1 MKVKKL
7 FKKGLPLVL
16 SAMCVGLI
24 SCGGGGGETT
34 SIDYNQ
40 KLDDD
45 DPILETDTIENDVT
59 KGSDGLVEFEEEV
72 ELKMWSIIGSPDNVK
87 FHNIVSRFND
97 EYSGEIHIEVVEQG
111 HFDYYSALENVWS
124 MDFASAPDICLMHN
138 EKTTQYASR
147 GYLYPITDK
156 LWSDAG
162 VEPLNFDNVYSNID
176 RVTVYRGSRFA
187 VPIDAHGF
195 LTHIRQDIIKKNNLG
210 FDNNTRFVPA
220 SRAEYQQLLEGLR
233 EKADAGT
240 LLIRDI
246 NRGADHSWKTASSS
260 SFYPSYHQST
270 DPDGLGALYANGG
283 NLVSDDQKTITYQN
297 NEGFLTYVTDQVERA
312 NARLVG
318 EDSTNTSMFGA
329 GTTVMFTEGPW
340 QTSGLYESSW
350 NNSELRTEGKGVSAE
365 DAADLIMSYPL
376 AAAHPNS
383 WWTLEENMNTEL
395 GSKWYGNG
403 HAFSI
408 TRHCTSMKKVAAAL
422 TFMKYY
428 IEGTYETKDGEA
440 YNLTEWCSAGHVPA
454 WKNVYES
461 EDYKALL
468 KTNKTLAALG
478 NPKDIIAM
486 ETVVYEATIFQSLA
500 DAVAAVQTAYKN
512 GPVTKEKAIE
522 IVKDA
527 AAASQVTLDIMLG
540 I

>member
-1 MKVKKL
+1 MKIKKL

-16 SAMCVGLI
+16 SSMCIGLV
-24 SCGGGGGETT
+24 SCGGGVDETT
-34 SIDYNQ
+34 SVDYNQ
-40 KLDDD
+40 NLDKN
-45 DPILETDTIENDVT
+45 DPILETDTIAKDLEKD
-59 KGSDGLVEFEEEV
+59 GDGLAVFDEEV
-72 ELKMWSIIGSPDNVK
+72 QIKMWSIIGQPDNVK
-87 FHNIVSRFND
+87 FNKIVSRFND
-97 EYSGEIHIEVVEQG
+97 EYSGQIHIEVVEQG

-124 MDFASAPDICLMHN
+124 MDFESAPDVCFMHN
-138 EKTTQYASR
+138 EKTTQYAAR
-147 GYLYPITDK
+147 GYLYPITDT

-162 VEPLNFDNVYSNID
+162 VTPLNFDNVYSNID

-187 VPIDAHGF
+187 VPVDAHGF
-195 LTHIRQDIIKKNNLG
+195 LTHMRQDIIKKNELG
-210 FDNNTRFVPA
+210 FDDNTRFVPN

-233 EKADAGT
+233 AKADAGT

-246 NRGADHSWKTASSS
+246 NRGADHSWKAANAST
-260 SFYPSYHQST
+260 FYPSFHQST

-283 NLVSDDQKTITYQN
+283 NLVSDDQETITYQN

-312 NARLVG
+312 SARLVG
-318 EDSTNTSMFGA
+318 ESSSNTSMFGA

-340 QTSGLYESSW
+340 QTSGIYESSY
-350 NNSELRTEGKGVSAE
+350 NNSELRTEGKGVSKE
-365 DAADLIMSYPL
+365 DAADPVISYPL
-376 AAAHPNS
+376 AAVHSNS
-383 WWTLEENMNTEL
+383 WWTLDENMGTEL

-403 HAFSI
+403 HAISI
-408 TRHCTSMKKVAAAL
+408 TRHCSSMKKVAAAL

-428 IEGTYETKDGEA
+428 IEGKYETKDGEA

-461 EDYKALL
+461 EDYKNLL
-468 KTNKTLAALG
+468 KTNKTLVGLG
-478 NPKDIIAM
+478 DPEDIIAM

-500 DAVAAVQTAYKN
+500 DAIAAVQTAYKN
-512 GPVTKEKAIE
+512 GPVTKEQAIE

-540 I
+540 K